1 MSLDV
6 MKQENMRSIFA
17 KLSGI
22 DSTTYFEK
30 HRQIKECRMIVDPL
44 KAQKLNNT
52 RWTSKSLEIMT
63 ES

>member
-30 HRQIKECRMIVDPL
+30 HRQIKECRMIVYPL
-44 KAQKLNNT
+44 KA
-52 RWTSKSLEIMT
+52 
-63 ES
+63 